1 MSLSFANDRPA
12 RYARSITRLS
22 GRQALEPPRRSTS
35 YGLVRRGIGGE
46 LAKGSRCRR
55 PWGVCEAADRDTDD
69 EDGCGCPGLHDGRP
83 SPASQTERA
92 RALERRCGLRL
103 FDALLIGLEHPLEP
117 CARCR
122 GVHQTCGKVAE

>member
-1 MSLSFANDRPA
+1 MMKSMSATC
-12 RYARSITRLS
+12 SIGNEVS
-22 GRQALEPPRRSTS
+22 
-35 YGLVRRGIGGE
+35 VRVW
-46 LAKGSRCRR
+46 A
-55 PWGVCEAADRDTDD
+55 VCEAADRDTDD
-69 EDGCGCPGLHDGRP
+69 EDGCGCPGLQDGRP

-122 GVHQTCGKVAE
+122 GVHQTCGKVAEARPQLV